1 MSRDILI
8 LREDEIRSLLDP
20 MACIEAVENAFS
32 AYSSGRAELPDVIHL
47 DVPENRGEIHIKAGH
62 IRGGTH
68 YAVKIVSG
76 FPGNPALGL
85 GANDGLVAVFDSRTG
100 APAAILFDNGLITDL
115 RTGAAG
121 AVAAKHLA
129 VSEAS
134 VLAVIGTG
142 GQARY
147 QAEMIGLVR
156 SLKEIRIWG
165 RDPAKATAC
174 AHHLRNRRALSA
186 CRVLVTRSVHDAVN
200 DADIVVTVTAAQ
212 KPVVHADSLKAGV
225 TVIAVG
231 ADSPHKRELDPGV
244 LARADRII
252 ADSIP
257 QCLRLGEIHHAVES
271 GAISKDAITA
281 ELGEITAKLKPGRS
295 SAVEMIVC
303 DLTGIGVQDVAAASL
318 VMARAAAASTSNA

>member
-20 MACIEAVENAFS
+20 MACIQAVENAFS
-32 AYSSGRAELPDVIHL
+32 AYSGGRAELPGVIHL

-85 GANDGLVAVFDSRTG
+85 SANDGLVAVFDSRTG

-129 VSEAS
+129 VPEAN
-134 VLAVIGTG
+134 VLAVIGAG

-156 SLKEIRIWG
+156 GLKEVRIWG
-165 RDPAKATAC
+165 RDPVKATGC
-174 AHHLRNRRALSA
+174 AQHLRNRPALSA
-186 CRVLVTRSVHDAVN
+186 CRVVVTGSVHDAVN
-200 DADIVVTVTAAQ
+200 DAEIVVTVTAARE
-212 KPVVHADSLKAGV
+212 PVVHADSLKSGV

-271 GAISKDAITA
+271 GAISKEDITA

-295 SAVEMIVC
+295 SAAEMIVC